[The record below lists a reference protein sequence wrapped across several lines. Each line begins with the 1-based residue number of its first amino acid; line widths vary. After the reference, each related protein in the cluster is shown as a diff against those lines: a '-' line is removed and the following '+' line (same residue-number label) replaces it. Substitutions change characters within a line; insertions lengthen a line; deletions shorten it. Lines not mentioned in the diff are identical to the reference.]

1 MFSIGE
7 FAKVKTGLIGGRIY
21 GGTYFNR
28 LMEKYIGGI
37 ILIENVINYGEGTKY
52 EFSGWHFTD
61 EMLEPIEDEDLSEY
75 KIQARLLTDI
85 YNVGKTGDIINTIT
99 LGGFLYLD
107 TEYLP
112 MLGILSANEAEK
124 I

>member
-7 FAKVKTGLIGGRIY
+7 FAKVKSGLIGGGIY

-28 LMEKYIGGI
+28 LMQKYIGGI
-37 ILIENVINYGEGTKY
+37 ILIENVINYAGGAKY

-61 EMLEPIEDEDLSEY
+61 EMLEPIEDLSEHQS
-75 KIQARLLTDI
+75 QARLLTDL
-85 YNVGKTGDIINTIT
+85 YNIGKTGDVVNVIA
-99 LGGFLYLD
+99 LGGGLICLD
-107 TEYLP
+107 KEYLP
-112 MLGILSANEAEK
+112 MLGVLSANEAEK